1 MSAVRSP
8 RARVAAWALLVA
20 SLVALTGGAALGAD
34 RAWATYR
41 ALTETGRPGYL
52 MLSVDDRTP
61 TWATLAPGESTQWL
75 VRADLA
81 GAAEG
86 RLALELD
93 AQGRLVSVGGL
104 TAGVVSCAR
113 PFSGAPGALTC
124 APGAVTVLP
133 PTALRDLDPRRA
145 QVSLAALRAD
155 APRHLLVTIAVP
167 AEASRTEIAGTVA
180 RVGLGLHASGESSGR
195 PPTPVPPTP
204 VPPTPMPPTPV
215 PPTVPSTAPVA
226 PRAEGAERLSVT
238 GADLRALGLLAAGLL
253 GCGAAIALGRWR
265 TRSASGGPS

>member
-20 SLVALTGGAALGAD
+20 SLVALAGGAALGAD

-113 PFSGAPGALTC
+113 PFSGAPGALAC

-133 PTALRDLDPRRA
+133 PTALRELDPRRA

-155 APRHLLVTIAVP
+155 TPRHLLVTIAVP

-204 VPPTPMPPTPV
+204 VPPA
-215 PPTVPSTAPVA
+215 VPSTAPGA